1 MNQLEERKNYYIED
15 EDELDLLDLVRT
27 LMKHKGLIFIC
38 TLVFMVISIAGG
50 YFYNKSKSVTTAVL
64 TLNYPGRENGKT
76 PDGGLL
82 TSEEILPADVMNNVY
97 NKYRSE
103 IKEKDN
109 KKFIESTELIW
120 MVPSHIQKRIK
131 DAAEKGEKYIYIPT
145 DFVIESKEN
154 TKVVNAIALE
164 AVDQFIKR
172 YRPYYEIKPLEL
184 NPDYD
189 YSVDYELINDK
200 ISVLRTLI
208 NDREKKRFVSNKLGF
223 SFDKILRDL
232 NSLEKIEVQ
241 DYYSYYTGYHLS
253 LDAKTRE
260 IRYKADIQALNYEK
274 DGLKLKSAIIKKMID
289 EYKPSENNFV
299 VTGLGEL
306 DKKVTQNDEYYGK
319 MIEQYLQLNKEVVE
333 VDVKIKKLENELK
346 VEFNY
351 PTEVQKKEMQ
361 EKLSIIV
368 KMINNLISETN
379 QLNDEYIRE
388 RYSNMI
394 SISSPVVVT
403 TTGKP
408 LYMYLAVGIVL
419 GICFGIFM
427 AFVAEFREEYKRRY
441 SK

>member
-145 DFVIESKEN
+145 DFAIESKEN

-172 YRPYYEIKPLEL
+172 YRPYYEIKPFEL

-200 ISVLRTLI
+200 ISVLKVLI
-208 NDREKKRFVSNKLGF
+208 NDGEKKRFVSNKLGF

-241 DYYSYYTGYHLS
+241 DYYSYYTGHHLS

-260 IRYKADIQALNYEK
+260 RRYKADIQALNYEK

-306 DKKVTQNDEYYGK
+306 DKKVT
-319 MIEQYLQLNKEVVE
+319 
-333 VDVKIKKLENELK
+333 
-346 VEFNY
+346 
-351 PTEVQKKEMQ
+351 
-361 EKLSIIV
+361 
-368 KMINNLISETN
+368 
-379 QLNDEYIRE
+379 
-388 RYSNMI
+388 
-394 SISSPVVVT
+394 
-403 TTGKP
+403 
-408 LYMYLAVGIVL
+408 
-419 GICFGIFM
+419 
-427 AFVAEFREEYKRRY
+427 
-441 SK
+441 

>member
-1 MNQLEERKNYYIED
+1 MNQLDERKNYYIED
-15 EDELDLLDLVRT
+15 ESELDLLDLVRT
-27 LMKHKGLIFIC
+27 LIKHKGTVILC
-38 TLVFMVISIAGG
+38 TVIFMVISVIGG

-82 TSEEILPADVMNNVY
+82 TSEEIVPIDVLNSVY
-97 NKYRSE
+97 QKYKDE
-103 IKEKDN
+103 IKEKDS
-109 KKFIESTELIW
+109 KKFIENTELVW

-145 DFVIESKEN
+145 DFAIESKEN
-154 TKVVNAIALE
+154 AKIVNAIALE

-172 YRPYYEIKPLEL
+172 YRPYYEIKPLEI

-241 DYYSYYTGYHLS
+241 DYYSYYTGHHLS

-351 PTEVQKKEMQ
+351 PTEIQKKEMQ

-427 AFVAEFREEYKRRY
+427 AFVAEFREDYKRRY

>member
-1 MNQLEERKNYYIED
+1 MNQLDERKNYYIED
-15 EDELDLLDLVRT
+15 ESELDLLDLVRT
-27 LMKHKGLIFIC
+27 LIKHKGTVILC
-38 TLVFMVISIAGG
+38 TVIFMVISVIGG

-82 TSEEILPADVMNNVY
+82 TSEEIVPIDVLNSVY
-97 NKYRSE
+97 QKYKDE
-103 IKEKDN
+103 IKEKDS
-109 KKFIESTELIW
+109 KKFIENTELVW

-145 DFVIESKEN
+145 DFAIESKEN
-154 TKVVNAIALE
+154 AKIVNAIALE

-241 DYYSYYTGYHLS
+241 DYYSYYTGHHLS

-260 IRYKADIQALNYEK
+260 IRYKTDIQALNYEK

-299 VTGLGEL
+299 VTGLGEV

-408 LYMYLAVGIVL
+408 LYMYLAVGIAL
-419 GICFGIFM
+419 GLCFGIFM
-427 AFVAEFREEYKRRY
+427 AFIAELKEDYRKRY

>member
-1 MNQLEERKNYYIED
+1 MNQLEERKNYNEND
-15 EDELDLLDLVRT
+15 EIDLLDLVRM
-27 LMKHKGLIFIC
+27 LMRHKGMILLFTVI
-38 TLVFMVISIAGG
+38 FMVISVIGG
-50 YFYNKSKSVTTAVL
+50 YFHNKSKSVTTAVL

-82 TSEEILPADVMNNVY
+82 TSEEIVPIDVLNSVY
-97 NKYRSE
+97 QKYKDE
-103 IKEKDN
+103 IKEKDS
-109 KKFIESTELIW
+109 KKFIENTELVW

-145 DFVIESKEN
+145 HFAIESKEN
-154 TKVVNAIALE
+154 AKIVNAIALE

-351 PTEVQKKEMQ
+351 PTEIQKKEMQ

-427 AFVAEFREEYKRRY
+427 AFVAEFREDYKRRY